1 MGFLGPGRGR
11 GRGLRGRG
19 ALWGE
24 GVSLVGWD
32 GMGWDGM
39 GWDGIGGRGG
49 VGRGEGGDEGIPL
62 DLLVGGML
70 GDGTFKN
77 GL

>member
-1 MGFLGPGRGR
+1 VGFLGPGRGR

-32 GMGWDGM
+32 GMGLGV
-39 GWDGIGGRGG
+39 GGGGARRGG
-49 VGRGEGGDEGIPL
+49 G
-62 DLLVGGML
+62 
-70 GDGTFKN
+70 
-77 GL
+77 

>member
-1 MGFLGPGRGR
+1 
-11 GRGLRGRG
+11 
-19 ALWGE
+19 
-24 GVSLVGWD
+24 
-32 GMGWDGM
+32 MGWDGM